1 MRAFLCLARV
11 RVTQLA
17 SYHAVIRM
25 KARSMTPE
33 QQTTFDATM
42 AASGSKATYGGASA
56 SVFGWLVS
64 NEFAVLI
71 GILIAVAGFGVN
83 WYYRH
88 KEDKRQQAE
97 HERRMGLR

>member
-1 MRAFLCLARV
+1 MLRAAF
-11 RVTQLA
+11 
-17 SYHAVIRM
+17 YHVAIRM

-33 QQTTFDATM
+33 QQATYDATM
-42 AASGSKATYGGASA
+42 AAAGSTATYGGAST
-56 SVFGWLVS
+56 SVLGWLVS

-71 GILIAVAGFGVN
+71 GILIAIAGFLVN

-97 HERRMGLR
+97 HERRMGLYE